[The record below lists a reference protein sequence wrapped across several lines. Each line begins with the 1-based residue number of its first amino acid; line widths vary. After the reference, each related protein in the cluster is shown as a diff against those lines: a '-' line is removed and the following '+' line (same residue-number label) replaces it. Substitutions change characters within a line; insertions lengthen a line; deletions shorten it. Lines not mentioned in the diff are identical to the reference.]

1 MNAKKHI
8 NTTFLNILIT
18 ALLLVFCIIVC
29 IKLTKFNDEL
39 DSINADIKKIE
50 KNSIPENI
58 EKRFNKLENN
68 ITSNDKDIK
77 SLNNR
82 VSSIDTTVLVLFSKL
97 NTTEEGTSDSSDE
110 GSSEKEESKNITTHI
125 LSIVSLI
132 LSFINIAFIA
142 LLFFKIKVL
151 FKMREEVFNNN
162 TQKIT
167 PPNNNSYIENEIK
180 NLGEKLKKDLWK
192 EQNKWMEELEK
203 KQNYLPNSN
212 NKSSDPI
219 KKVYFE
225 LPVQLSVDKGYFKK
239 YSEEQENKSYF
250 EAEILGNI
258 AAFKPLKSVK
268 LGDWLSSD
276 YVKFALDCEKGFP
289 SYDEVKKMEVVS
301 EGKAEKNEKNEWI
314 IKEKAKVKFIK

>member
-8 NTTFLNILIT
+8 NTTFLSILIT
-18 ALLLVFCIIVC
+18 AFLLVFCIIVC

-39 DSINADIKKIE
+39 DSINADIEKIE
-50 KNSIPENI
+50 NNSIPENI

-82 VSSIDTTVLVLFSKL
+82 VSSIDTTVLVLSSKL
-97 NTTEEGTSDSSDE
+97 NTTEEGTSDLSDE
-110 GSSEKEESKNITTHI
+110 GSSEKEESKNITTLI

-142 LLFFKIKVL
+142 LLFSKIKVL
-151 FKMREEVFNNN
+151 FKMREEFNNN

-167 PPNNNSYIENEIK
+167 PPNNNNLYIENRIK
-180 NLGEKLKKDLWK
+180 DLGEDLWKDLWK
-192 EQNKWMEELEK
+192 EQKKWMEELEK
-203 KQNYLPNSN
+203 KQNYLSNSN

-225 LPVQLSVDKGYFKK
+225 QPIQLSVDKGYFKK

-258 AAFKPLKSVK
+258 AEFKPLESVK
-268 LGDWLSSD
+268 IGNWLSSD
-276 YVKFALDCEKGFP
+276 YVKFALDYKKGFS
-289 SYDEVKKMEVVS
+289 SYDGVKKMEVVS
-301 EGKAEKNEKNEWI
+301 MGKAEKNEKNEWI
-314 IKEKAKVKFIK
+314 IKEKAKVKFIR